1 MPLARNGYA
10 RVSSTRLFSPLEPLT
25 VSALFESVPNLRW
38 FLVAADIL
46 LVTLCLLLAVTRR
59 RGVAGTLAWIFA
71 ILAFPFL
78 GSMAY
83 LLLANPSIRR
93 TSRKKR
99 LSSTRVRRTLQ
110 ALIARHGAPALPN
123 GSVIE
128 LVSRM
133 TNSPPSLSNDVKLL
147 TSNTVAFATKHAA
160 LLSAK
165 KSVWAEYYIIEDDE
179 TGRRFLED
187 LTELA
192 RSGKD
197 VRLLYDAVGSGSIN
211 KKRLQA
217 LQQAGGRSEAFLPV
231 NPLRRRW
238 SVHLRNHRKI
248 LVIDGEKAFT
258 GGMNVG
264 NEYSG
269 FFRRKKRSR
278 PWRDTHLSLAGSAAH
293 DLACI
298 FAEDWTFATGE
309 RLLPDP
315 VRPADEGC
323 AAGPLVSIL
332 PSGPDQKRNASSYA
346 YFAGIS
352 SARERVFLTSPYFI
366 PDEATV
372 RALETSALRGVDV
385 RLLVPSQ
392 SDVALASAAAWSFF
406 PPLLSA
412 GVKIYTYGAS
422 VLHAKTMV
430 VDGSWGLVGSANL
443 DIRSFAYNFEAGAL
457 IHDDGFA
464 REMESVFLSD
474 LESSQE
480 ITLRDWYERPK
491 TWRLKVSLARLLS
504 PLL

>member
-1 MPLARNGYA
+1 MKA
-10 RVSSTRLFSPLEPLT
+10 VLESL
-25 VSALFESVPNLRW
+25 PNLRW
-38 FLVAADIL
+38 FLVAGDVL
-46 LVTLCLLLAVTRR
+46 LASVCLFLAVTRR

-83 LLLANPSIRR
+83 LLLANPSIKR

-99 LSSTRVRRTLQ
+99 LSSARVRHTLE
-110 ALIARHGAPALPN
+110 ALFLRRGRSSLPD

-133 TNSPPSLSNDVKLL
+133 TKSPPSLCNSVKLL
-147 TSNTVAFATKHAA
+147 TSNTAAFATKHAA
-160 LLSAK
+160 LVSAK
-165 KSVWAEYYIIEDDE
+165 RSVWAEYYIIEDDE

-192 RSGKD
+192 RSGID
-197 VRLLYDAVGSGSIN
+197 VRLLYDAVGSGKIN
-211 KKRLQA
+211 KKRIAEL
-217 LQQAGGRSEAFLPV
+217 LRAGGRCEAFLPV
-231 NPLRRRW
+231 NPLKRRW
-238 SVHLRNHRKI
+238 SIHLRNHRKI
-248 LVIDGEKAFT
+248 LVIDGERAFT

-269 FFRRKKRSR
+269 FFRRKKRAR
-278 PWRDTHLSLAGSAAH
+278 PWRDTHLSLEGSAAH

-298 FAEDWTFATGE
+298 FAEDWTFTTGE

-315 VRPADEGC
+315 VRPADAGC
-323 AAGPLVSIL
+323 VTGPLVSIL
-332 PSGPDQKRNASSYA
+332 PSGPDQRRNVSSYA

-352 SARERVFLTSPYFI
+352 SARERVFLTSPYFV

-392 SDVALASAAAWSFF
+392 SDVPVASAAAWSFF
-406 PPLLSA
+406 PSLLEA

-430 VDGSWGLVGSANL
+430 VDGCWGVVGSANL

-457 IHDDGFA
+457 IHDEAFA
-464 REMESVFLSD
+464 REMETVFLSD

-480 ITLRDWYERPK
+480 ITLREWYSRPK
-491 TWRLKVSLARLLS
+491 SWRLKVSLARLVS